1 MFSGRAV
8 VMCCYAFDA
17 SLVETIASVMVML
30 TSSMRANRV
39 MPSFFALVLF
49 VESDV
54 VSRRAVVMRC
64 FAFDVFSDR
73 DDCFSDGH
81 IAFLDARNIVRC
93 KVRFP
98 SDHARCEC

>member
-1 MFSGRAV
+1 MLRFRCFSSRDDCFSDGHV
-8 VMCCYAFDA
+8 DFFDVSKSCDA
-17 SLVETIASVMVML
+17 
-30 TSSMRANRV
+30 R
-39 MPSFFALVLF
+39 FFALMLF

-73 DDCFSDGH
+73 DDGFCDGH
-81 IAFLDARNIVRC
+81 AAFLDARNIVRC